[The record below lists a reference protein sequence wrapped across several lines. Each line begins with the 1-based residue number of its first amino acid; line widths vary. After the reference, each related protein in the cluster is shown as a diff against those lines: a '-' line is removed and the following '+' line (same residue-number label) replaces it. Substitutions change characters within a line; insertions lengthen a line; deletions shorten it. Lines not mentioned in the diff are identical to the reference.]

1 LFIDYEI
8 MKKKFPIILL
18 AAVLIFSGCEAD
30 DHSEFTSIP
39 APVTSKGTGTLPS
52 VYLTTPPIYVS
63 VPDIT
68 TKPSTIISQSNSE
81 AVTTTTNILDLFKP
95 VPIDEYYGETSG
107 TTDTYPISLYTGLD
121 GYTFSETA
129 LPAPDPSSGETST
142 YTPAAPLSSSE
153 IYYAYDYRSLTAAQ
167 KQLYTFFVNN
177 VNTLPESL
185 LLGDI
190 KVTADDYQIVYNLIL
205 QYDPRFFFLGNE
217 IRAAHYPN
225 ENYLTAIMPSYN
237 DTNSAIISASEK
249 IDTAAEII
257 LSKTTGLGE
266 FDKAVYFYDSLLE
279 NCRYELEGDRART
292 LYGAF
297 VDGAVQC
304 QGYSKAY
311 KYLCNKAGLECY
323 LVNGY
328 TSSGEAH
335 MWNIVRVNGNW
346 YNVDLTKGD
355 SNEDFGK
362 YNYCLIDDAHIYKN
376 YTRDHRNTALPS
388 ANSMS
393 DNYYVRKGLYAK
405 TSDEA
410 MLIFKRAVLS
420 GSSVRDDCIEIMVD
434 DEAEF
439 AKFADALTDPDN
451 ADALNR
457 VYEQVNI
464 TATNKVST
472 DPCYFSRY
480 DDDLVFIAFPKYE

>member
-1 LFIDYEI
+1 
-8 MKKKFPIILL
+8 MKKKIPIILL
-18 AAVLIFSGCEAD
+18 TGLMLISGCQAD
-30 DHSEFTSIP
+30 DYTEYTSIP
-39 APVTSKGTGTLPS
+39 SPVISNGTGSLQS

-63 VPDIT
+63 VPDVT
-68 TKPSTIISQSNSE
+68 TIPTTTVSQTE
-81 AVTTTTNILDLFKP
+81 IVTTTTNILDLFRP
-95 VPIDEYYGETSG
+95 VPIDEYYGGVTGASN
-107 TTDTYPISLYTGLD
+107 TYYTNPISLYTDID
-121 GYTFSETA
+121 GNDFSESA
-129 LPAPDPSSGETST
+129 LPAPDPSVDGDTSI
-142 YTPAAPLSSSE
+142 YTPTAPISSNE
-153 IYYAYDYRSLTAAQ
+153 IYFAYDYRSLTAAQ

-177 VNTLPESL
+177 VNALPENL
-185 LLGDI
+185 MLGDI
-190 KVTADDYQIVYNLIL
+190 KVTADDYQIVYNMIL

-225 ENYLTAIMPSYN
+225 DTYLTAIMPSYN
-237 DTNSAIISASEK
+237 DEKNAIISASEK
-249 IDTAAEII
+249 IETAAELI
-257 LSKTTGLGE
+257 LSETTGLGE
-266 FDKAVYFYDSLLE
+266 FDKAVYFYDTLLDR
-279 NCRYELEGDRART
+279 CRYELEGDTART
-292 LYGAF
+292 LYGVF
-297 VDGAVQC
+297 INGAAQC
-304 QGYSKAY
+304 QGYAKAY

-328 TSSGEAH
+328 TAAGEAH
-335 MWNIVRVNGNW
+335 MWNLVRVNGNW

-355 SNEDFGK
+355 SNEDFAK

-376 YTRDHRNTALPS
+376 YTRDHRNTALPA

-405 TSDEA
+405 TADEA

-420 GSSVRDDCIEIMVD
+420 GTSVSDGCIEIMVD
-434 DEAEF
+434 DETAFAEF
-439 AKFADALTDPDN
+439 ADILTDPEN

-464 TATNKVST
+464 TATNKIST